1 MKNFSGTWRK
11 CHLQKDN
18 IGGNL
23 RKIYWLAEKLLSVH
37 VAGCHFYFL
46 LELYDPPV
54 RGIPRPASEL
64 QVRIESPPPAREG
77 GGFPQYFPPLDQP
90 PIDCTNVLSFVIRK
104 KNTEEPQFIGQL
116 PLDRPRFRSI
126 SVTD

>member
-1 MKNFSGTWRK
+1 MYSSRD
-11 CHLQKDN
+11 QSD
-18 IGGNL
+18 
-23 RKIYWLAEKLLSVH
+23 
-37 VAGCHFYFL
+37 GCH
-46 LELYDPPV
+46 ELIVVQVNHESFAAFASRGGVV

-104 KNTEEPQFIGQL
+104 KNTEEPLFIGQL